1 VLFRSYNA
9 AGRGDNIDIAMPPE
23 VLFPGKTSRRPES
36 VLPTLEDPMN
46 LATATLHLWKNTWIT
61 KKL

>member
-1 VLFRSYNA
+1 MRHNSCFFNA

-23 VLFPGKTSRRPES
+23 VLFPGKTSQRPES

-46 LATATLHLWKNTWIT
+46 FATATLHL
-61 KKL
+61 